1 MEKKFVSMRNLKFML
16 YEVFDAASLI
26 QYPYYEEQSVEA
38 FDMILETAVKIGGGK
53 LRPFLEEMD
62 KNPPPPALVAHEA
75 NNSQDPGYKELLDT
89 VLARRRAERHQE
101 GEPTESA
108 TDSGDPRTKISTEQ
122 LDAIK
127 QAVANRSRGGGW

>member
-1 MEKKFVSMRNLKFML
+1 MNATIADGPSAATSSEKIFN
-16 YEVFDAASLI
+16 VFD
-26 QYPYYEEQSVEA
+26 SVRKLNKSRTH
-38 FDMILETAVKIGGGK
+38 DMQMVKRI
-53 LRPFLEEMD
+53 EMD